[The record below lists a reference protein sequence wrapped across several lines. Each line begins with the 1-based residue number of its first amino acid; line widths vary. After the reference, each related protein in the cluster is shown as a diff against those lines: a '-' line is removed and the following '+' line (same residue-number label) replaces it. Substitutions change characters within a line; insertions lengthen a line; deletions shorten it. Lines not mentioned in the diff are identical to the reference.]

1 MTRTRLA
8 GEIASLLAG
17 GTALMGGLCLLA
29 SMPLIAVLTLLV
41 AMGLVLSSV
50 ARLCGVEVRRS
61 SRGVGAKP
69 VSGMEGKRGV

>member
-8 GEIASLLAG
+8 GGIPSLLAG
-17 GTALMGGLCLLA
+17 GAALMGGLCLLA
-29 SMPLIAVLTLLV
+29 SMPLIAVLTILV

-61 SRGVGAKP
+61 SGGW
-69 VSGMEGKRGV
+69 E

>member
-17 GTALMGGLCLLA
+17 GAALMGGLCLLA
-29 SMPLIAVLTLLV
+29 SMPLIGVLTILV

-50 ARLCGVEVRRS
+50 ARLCGARI
-61 SRGVGAKP
+61 
-69 VSGMEGKRGV
+69 